1 MSDKLREIVATI
13 NNCCNNRLS
22 IVDNTVATIFVI
34 DHPAEKRPPPHGR
47 SGTEQEIG
55 TKTHTIRQAL
65 SRLGRL

>member
-34 DHPAEKRPPPHGR
+34 DHPAVEGQSRECGVDIMGR
-47 SGTEQEIG
+47 ILVVLDV
-55 TKTHTIRQAL
+55 KCV
-65 SRLGRL
+65 GRIDMLK